1 MTGWTK
7 KMGNKDNK
15 CDREGTSCQTIQK
28 TTCDRGW
35 IKTTGV
41 TTTKQDNMCY
51 KGRTRLISIKSI
63 REL

>member
-15 CDREGTSCQTIQK
+15 CDREGTSCRTIQK

-35 IKTTGV
+35 IKTTDVAGDGQRQWV
-41 TTTKQDNMCY
+41 LQGIYKDNRCDDDQ
-51 KGRTRLISIKSI
+51 TR
-63 REL
+63 

>member
-35 IKTTGV
+35 IKTTDVVGDLQRQQV
-41 TTTKQDNMCY
+41 
-51 KGRTRLISIKSI
+51 
-63 REL
+63 